1 MDMSDYHLHRS
12 SSANTE
18 QHRRLSEGHSN
29 NYLQEQESN
38 TMTIPSDRLQS
49 DTQHINSSPF
59 VDQRAT
65 NDNSNNNVNYERA
78 AADALSY
85 NPKKKH
91 NDNKRIEST
100 SLPNRM
106 SREFHNSATDAALA
120 AAANASSNNNNKV
133 PTASADELADRLIS
147 YAQIT
152 TSNNNNISPISRQQ
166 QTSPQTQQVV
176 GNNNV
181 NIMNNRGN
189 SSAMVKPPPP
199 PPPPPR
205 RSQNIGSPSMDTTNN
220 NMSASNTNCKNIPP
234 TPILDRNFSGS
245 TGDLPQPKLTLLSPR
260 ERELEHEKEQYKQEA
275 EKLEHKTKAMAEQLR
290 IANLKLAKSEQ
301 SPKGVPK
308 GGILKNSIT
317 SNTRMNASYQ
327 ENMNRSTS
335 LATNNKNEAQ
345 FKQFASMSL
354 NDLDNN
360 SKTNKQ
366 KSMNMMSSVQEL
378 NNSSMSVS
386 SREGFSPRPVKIT
399 QFDDNDN
406 YDKNTKA
413 ATSTT
418 TTASFVNSIR
428 KLPYE
433 KKHTNNLNP
442 MHTPVEDIQTP
453 NSIMSPSS
461 MKSPASSVVRTVD
474 TLPDNVD
481 KKGRCLKH
489 PNIKL
494 FKKKLLGGSY
504 DMIRESCPSCIEEA
518 PYQNLWKSQAKSRG
532 FKKWQEE
539 KGGPSTMDR
548 EVIKSRERGR
558 SIDESLSATASRSVS
573 SRSRERIS
581 RSKSRE
587 RKKSQERRSKSR
599 ERRSD
604 DEMPYVPALQ
614 GDREYTGDLT
624 KKRHPPPPPPSQS
637 SSHRRDIGDL
647 QRRGRRRSKDDRG
660 RVLEIP
666 ATSSVTSE
674 LTPVSLP
681 HNTQSL
687 FDKGI
692 NTLASLQSRARS
704 SSRKRQG
711 KSSASDNGPS
721 RPSRS
726 VSPKNLY
733 YLNVKSGV
741 ATLGS
746 NKTKKSSTSKIE
758 NMSASELSKKH
769 LAFDKK
775 TGRCKYH
782 PSIILAKKS
791 PFAKGWDI
799 IKDSCPFCAEKSSA
813 EDQFGEISKKKMN
826 KLLGGQGN
834 SLKSYTASESNEGI
848 SSSEKR
854 RHKPPCQKQAIV
866 EGAFTAPESNRV
878 SRMPYTAPSGECSG
892 WYTGEVNSHGKP
904 HGNGRMRCKT
914 GRSIE
919 GEWYQGESLDYLE
932 KKGRIKSGFGTN
944 VAPWKEDPRFV
955 ASPSV
960 ESGQQQ
966 PQSNQ
971 QGVMSSQ
978 QYQGQQGNQPQ
989 QQQQAYYAAPQM
1001 PARMVHNNPQGYK
1014 QQYFQAPVQQQQQ
1027 PGNQNQMN
1035 HRQQGY

>member
-1 MDMSDYHLHRS
+1 MNGDS
-12 SSANTE
+12 
-18 QHRRLSEGHSN
+18 
-29 NYLQEQESN
+29 
-38 TMTIPSDRLQS
+38 
-49 DTQHINSSPF
+49 
-59 VDQRAT
+59 
-65 NDNSNNNVNYERA
+65 NSNNMNYERA
-78 AADALSY
+78 AADAISY

-91 NDNKRIEST
+91 NDKKRIVEST
-100 SLPNRM
+100 SSQSQQNNI
-106 SREFHNSATDAALA
+106 SQEFHNSATDAALA
-120 AAANASSNNNNKV
+120 AAANASSNHNNYNNKV
-133 PTASADELADRLIS
+133 PNTSVDDLADRLIS
-147 YAQIT
+147 YAQNA
-152 TSNNNNISPISRQQ
+152 TSNNNNSPISRQQ
-166 QTSPQTQQVV
+166 QTSPPTQQVV
-176 GNNNV
+176 GNTNV

-205 RSQNIGSPSMDTTNN
+205 RSQNLSSPTLDTTNN
-220 NMSASNTNCKNIPP
+220 KVSSSNMNCNTVPP
-234 TPILDRNFSGS
+234 TPASERNFFGS
-245 TGDLPQPKLTLLSPR
+245 TGDLSQRGMEIPQSKQTILSPR
-260 ERELEHEKEQYKQEA
+260 ERELEQKA
-275 EKLEHKTKAMAEQLR
+275 EKLEQKTKVMEEQLR

-301 SPKGVPK
+301 SPKVVPK
-308 GGILKNSIT
+308 GGILRNSIT
-317 SNTRMNASYQ
+317 NKTGLNASYQ
-327 ENMNRSTS
+327 GNMNMSTS
-335 LATNNKNEAQ
+335 LGSNDKNEAQ

-360 SKTNKQ
+360 NRNSLSKTNKQ
-366 KSMNMMSSVQEL
+366 KNMNMMSSVQEF

-386 SREGFSPRPVKIT
+386 SREGFSPRPVKIS

-406 YDKNTKA
+406 NGKNTKA

-433 KKHTNNLNP
+433 KKQTNNLNP
-442 MHTPVEDIQTP
+442 INTPVEDIQTP

-461 MKSPASSVVRTVD
+461 MKSPASSSVVRTVE

-504 DMIRESCPSCIEEA
+504 DMIRESCPSCVEEA
-518 PYQNLWKSQAKSRG
+518 PYQSLWKSQAKTRG

-539 KGGPSTMDR
+539 RGEPSRSMDR
-548 EVIKSRERGR
+548 EVVQSRERGR
-558 SIDESLSATASRSVS
+558 SFDDSATASRSVS
-573 SRSRERIS
+573 SRSRERSS

-587 RKKSQERRSKSR
+587 RRKKSQECRSKSR
-599 ERRSD
+599 ERKRR

-614 GDREYTGDLT
+614 GDREYTGDLA
-624 KKRHPPPPPPSQS
+624 KKRHTPPQPPNHPPHPSSQS
-637 SSHRRDIGDL
+637 SNRRGSGDL

-666 ATSSVTSE
+666 TESSVTSE

-681 HNTQSL
+681 HTQTL
-687 FDKGI
+687 FDRGI

-726 VSPKNLY
+726 VSPKTFN

-741 ATLGS
+741 ATLGP
-746 NKTKKSSTSKIE
+746 NKTKKSSTCKIE
-758 NMSASELSKKH
+758 NVSASELSKKH

-799 IKDSCPFCAEKSSA
+799 IKDSCPFCAEAKSSA
-813 EDQFGEISKKKMN
+813 EDQFGEISKKKMK
-826 KLLGGQGN
+826 KLLGGQGS

-848 SSSEKR
+848 SSDKR
-854 RHKPPCQKQAIV
+854 RHKSPSQKQAIV
-866 EGAFTAPESNRV
+866 EGTFTAPETNRV

-932 KKGRIKSGFGTN
+932 KKGRIKAGFGTN
-944 VAPWKEDPRFV
+944 VAPWKEDPRV
-955 ASPSV
+955 ASSSV
-960 ESGQQQ
+960 ESGQQ
-966 PQSNQ
+966 PSSNQ
-971 QGVMSSQ
+971 QVVMSSQ
-978 QYQGQQGNQPQ
+978 QYQGPPPQ
-989 QQQQAYYAAPQM
+989 QQQQAYYAAAPQM
-1001 PARMVHNNPQGYK
+1001 PAHMAYNSQGYQ

-1027 PGNQNQMN
+1027 QQPGNQNQMN
-1035 HRQQGY
+1035 PRQQGY

>member
-1 MDMSDYHLHRS
+1 M
-12 SSANTE
+12 
-18 QHRRLSEGHSN
+18 
-29 NYLQEQESN
+29 
-38 TMTIPSDRLQS
+38 
-49 DTQHINSSPF
+49 
-59 VDQRAT
+59 
-65 NDNSNNNVNYERA
+65 NDDSSNNNVNYERA

-91 NDNKRIEST
+91 YDNKRIEST
-100 SLPNRM
+100 SLPSQQNRM

-120 AAANASSNNNNKV
+120 AAANASSNNNNNYNSAV
-133 PTASADELADRLIS
+133 PNPSVDDLANRLIS
-147 YAQIT
+147 YAQNA
-152 TSNNNNISPISRQQ
+152 TSNSPVSRQQ
-166 QTSPQTQQVV
+166 QMSPPNQQVV
-176 GNNNV
+176 GNT
-181 NIMNNRGN
+181 NINTHSAGGN
-189 SSAMVKPPPP
+189 SSAMVKPPP

-205 RSQNIGSPSMDTTNN
+205 RSQNIGSPSLDTTNN
-220 NMSASNTNCKNIPP
+220 NMSERGKN
-234 TPILDRNFSGS
+234 SA
-245 TGDLPQPKLTLLSPR
+245 LSPR
-260 ERELEHEKEQYKQEA
+260 ERELEYQLEQKYKKEKEQLEQEKKVM
-275 EKLEHKTKAMAEQLR
+275 EEQLR

-711 KSSASDNGPS
+711 KSSASDGPS

-741 ATLGS
+741 ATLGP

-758 NMSASELSKKH
+758 NVSASELSKKH

-799 IKDSCPFCAEKSSA
+799 IKDSCPFCAEAKSSA

-826 KLLGGQGN
+826 KLLGGQGSN
-834 SLKSYTASESNEGI
+834 LKSYTASESNEGI
-848 SSSEKR
+848 SSEKR
-854 RHKPPCQKQAIV
+854 RHKSPCQKQAIV
-866 EGAFTAPESNRV
+866 EGSFTAPESNRV

-1001 PARMVHNNPQGYK
+1001 PARMVHNNPQGYQ
-1014 QQYFQAPVQQQQQ
+1014 QQYFQAPVQQQQP

-1035 HRQQGY
+1035 HRQQGC